1 MLGHLSPEGHPAEP
15 VLCHQVPGVFTYCD
29 RMQLVQS
36 SVQPSFV
43 REEERTCRVGKR
55 VAGTEAEISDPASVR
70 APEKA
75 TFKPRRHWEW
85 TGGESR
91 RWVGTGLLFIQTRAE
106 QMNRFNKIMSKE
118 SKLLKVQPQQC
129 DLGWA
134 ERFVFLSGK
143 TRQVSI
149 FAHSTPGLRERERE
163 RESMCVSKTHL
174 KSPY

>member
-1 MLGHLSPEGHPAEP
+1 
-15 VLCHQVPGVFTYCD
+15 
-29 RMQLVQS
+29 
-36 SVQPSFV
+36 
-43 REEERTCRVGKR
+43 
-55 VAGTEAEISDPASVR
+55 
-70 APEKA
+70 
-75 TFKPRRHWEW
+75 
-85 TGGESR
+85 
-91 RWVGTGLLFIQTRAE
+91 
-106 QMNRFNKIMSKE
+106 MSKE